1 MDTNQIIYL
10 IGETNF
16 IVDLGY
22 HQDKNVTYLFD
33 LVLAGRINLVVPEL
47 SLHEM
52 WGVFTKK
59 SKKRLDL
66 SIAIK
71 EEANQMKRS
80 DHGLILSEQMK
91 NIGKLIEESVN
102 KDKEIIDGFIQSIKE
117 VSIIIPYTTEIHKN
131 AFLMTLN
138 GLYGLTE
145 PDASIYESINAF
157 VKENNG
163 VRIHLNKNTKDF
175 DKDII
180 HKEMNEF
187 GAELYFDSGNV
198 IKRVGELLN
207 KK

>member
-1 MDTNQIIYL
+1 VDSNQIIYL

-16 IVDLGY
+16 VVDLGY
-22 HQDKNVTYLFD
+22 QQDKNVAYLFD
-33 LVLAGRINLVVPEL
+33 LVLAGRIKLVVPEI

-52 WGVFTKK
+52 WSVFTKK
-59 SKKRLDL
+59 SKRRLEL
-66 SIAIK
+66 SIALK

-80 DHGLILSEQMK
+80 EHGHILSEQMK

-102 KDKEIIDGFIQSIKE
+102 KDKEIIDGFIQSIKD
-117 VSIIIPYTTEIHKN
+117 VSVIIPYTTEIHKN

-138 GLYGLTE
+138 GLYGLPE

-157 VKENNG
+157 VKENKG
-163 VRIHLNKNTKDF
+163 VKIHLNKNTKDF

-187 GAELYFDSGNV
+187 EAELYFDSGKVVKKIN
-198 IKRVGELLN
+198 ELIGQ
-207 KK
+207 